1 MSLAIDVNTV
11 TAVLLPDGWHNVA
24 DRSFDIDSYEFVEHH
39 RPDPHRYTQALLS
52 EGGEPLIPASGFRFI
67 EDDGD
72 ATPIEGPLTS
82 VLAVRRA

>member
-1 MSLAIDVNTV
+1 MSLAIDVSTV

-24 DRSFDIDSYEFVEHH
+24 DHSFDIDSYEFVEPHPDSH
-39 RPDPHRYTQALLS
+39 RDPYALLS
-52 EGGEPLIPASGFRFI
+52 GGQEPHIPASGFRFI
-67 EDDGD
+67 EDDGE